1 LKASLALSDEESS
14 TIAEILRAHLPIDVT
29 VHVFGSR
36 ASGRV
41 KAWSD
46 LDLVL
51 EGPSPLSIS
60 LIAALAEAF
69 EESPLPWKVDIVDRK
84 TVSDGFGRLI
94 DRSKVALAGL
104 KT

>member
-1 LKASLALSDEESS
+1 MKSALALTDKELSLVN
-14 TIAEILRAHLPIDVT
+14 AILRAHLPDSVT

-36 ASGRV
+36 ATGPV

-51 EGPSPLSIS
+51 ETNGPLPLSQ
-60 LIAALAEAF
+60 IAALAEAF
-69 EESPLPWKVDIVDRK
+69 EESALPWKVDLVDRS

-94 DRSKVALAGL
+94 DQSKIVFG
-104 KT
+104 